1 MFRAMV
7 RKELRETFGVVLI
20 GLAFYFYYTV
30 KAMRHDLVPLFPSW
44 GDYQRTIPFVG
55 SYYFSAFVF
64 VSVGFTIAL
73 GFRQSVGESVHGT
86 WKVLFHRPVARTQL
100 IAVKLLVGVV
110 VYLVCAAAA
119 TLAYAWW
126 AATPGTHASPFEWS
140 MTAPTWKAWI
150 AMPLVYLGAFLSGIR
165 PGRWIGTRLL
175 PLAAASAVE
184 GLVLLVPWWPIFG
197 LVIIALSSAVLV
209 SNILFVVRAR
219 DY

>member
-7 RKELRETFGVVLI
+7 RKELRETLGVVLI

-30 KAMRHDLVPLFPSW
+30 KAMRHDLLPLFSPWS
-44 GDYQRTIPFVG
+44 DYQREIPFVG

-73 GFRQSVGESVHGT
+73 GFRQTVGESVHGT
-86 WKVLFHRPVARTQL
+86 WKFLFHRPVARTQL

-140 MTAPTWKAWI
+140 MTVQTWKVWI

-165 PGRWIGTRLL
+165 PGRWMGARLL
-175 PLAAASAVE
+175 PLAAACAVT
-184 GLVLLVPWWPIFG
+184 GLVLFLPWWPIFG
-197 LVIIALSSAVLV
+197 LGIIALSSVVLV
-209 SNILFVVRAR
+209 SNILFVARAR